1 MRPPSFKKKRA
12 SQLNDAQKKELLL
25 KARSSR
31 FSRPRTKTMEI
42 LEEKTSAA
50 YDGYIRVYI
59 PGPIPGTE
67 ASVVIGINDG
77 IVTTRD
83 LFPQLNRRRPSSR
96 FTSEYFDFYYRQN
109 SSKYGAISNATK
121 VGDLLQKE
129 LVILPK
135 KLSPEVNEQ
144 EAYQFDLVR
153 LANEYKSYQAWKVA
167 KFRSGSRRKKFLLE
181 IDRDHF
187 TKTSLET
194 GTLSHGGGIKKPVPI
209 KDIKSVQKAD

>member
-1 MRPPSFKKKRA
+1 MTRGATDPVRSSKNKLQVRFSERE
-12 SQLNDAQKKELLL
+12 KEEILL
-25 KARSSR
+25 KAKSSR

-42 LEEKTSAA
+42 LEEKTSGA

-83 LFPQLNRRRPSSR
+83 LFPQLNRRRPSAL
-96 FTSEYFDFYYRQN
+96 FTSEYFAFYYRQK

-121 VGDLLQKE
+121 IGDLLQKE

-135 KLSPEVNEQ
+135 LLSAEVD
-144 EAYQFDLVR
+144 A
-153 LANEYKSYQAWKVA
+153 
-167 KFRSGSRRKKFLLE
+167 
-181 IDRDHF
+181 
-187 TKTSLET
+187 
-194 GTLSHGGGIKKPVPI
+194 
-209 KDIKSVQKAD
+209 